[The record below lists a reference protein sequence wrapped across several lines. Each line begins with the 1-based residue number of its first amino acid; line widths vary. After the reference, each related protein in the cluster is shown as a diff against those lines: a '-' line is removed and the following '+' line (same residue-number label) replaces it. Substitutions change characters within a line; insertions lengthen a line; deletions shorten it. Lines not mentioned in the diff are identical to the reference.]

1 MFLLVDA
8 GCEGEECTIDQVCT
22 FGNGTQEGLCTECS
36 CIEGYRGTACAS
48 ETKLKLREIL
58 YASHFASADQL
69 DDMRSWFT
77 GYYYTHGVVYNRPLG
92 LCPGALP

>member
-48 ETKLKLREIL
+48 ETKLKLREVLYFPFCLLYIIIIVHVGIL
-58 YASHFASADQL
+58 LSV
-69 DDMRSWFT
+69 T
-77 GYYYTHGVVYNRPLG
+77 YT
-92 LCPGALP
+92 